1 VADGRLRII
10 GGRYRGRRLPVPVQ
24 PGLRPTGDR
33 IRETLFN
40 WLAPVIEGAHCLDL
54 FAGSGALGFE
64 AASRGAAEV
73 VMLEQ
78 AAAVVRILEANAKP
92 LGASALRVVH
102 GEALQWLQRPADR
115 TFDIVFLDP
124 PFASGLLQP
133 TCDLLARHRWLAPR
147 ALVYLE
153 ASAQD
158 ELPALP
164 GTWELLRDKR
174 AGQVRYALAM
184 APGQG
189 SAPGV
194 WPKSAAQ
201 SLGPT

>member
-10 GGRYRGRRLPVPVQ
+10 GGLYRGRRLPVPAQ

-40 WLAPVIEGAHCLDL
+40 WLAPVVEGAHCLDL

-73 VMLEQ
+73 VMVERT
-78 AAAVVRILEANAKP
+78 ASVVRILEVNAKR
-92 LGASALRVVH
+92 LGALALRVVH
-102 GEALQWLQRPADR
+102 ADALQWLQGPCDR

-124 PFASGLLQP
+124 PFASGLLPP
-133 TCDLLARHRWLAPR
+133 TCELLARHCWLAPR

-153 ASAQD
+153 APAQD

-164 GTWELLRDKR
+164 GTWELLRHKR

-184 APGQG
+184 A
-189 SAPGV
+189 A
-194 WPKSAAQ
+194 
-201 SLGPT
+201 

>member
-10 GGRYRGRRLPVPVQ
+10 GGRYRGRRLPVPAQ

-33 IRETLFN
+33 IRETLFD

-73 VMLEQ
+73 VMVERS
-78 AAAVVRILEANAKP
+78 APVVRILELNARR
-92 LGASALRVVH
+92 LGTAALRVLH
-102 GEALQWLQRPADR
+102 ADALQWLQGPCGR
-115 TFDIVFLDP
+115 TFDILFLDP

-133 TCDLLARHRWLAPR
+133 TCDLLVRRRWLAPR

-153 ASAQD
+153 APAQN

-164 GTWELLRDKR
+164 ETWELVRDKR

-184 APGQG
+184 A
-189 SAPGV
+189 V
-194 WPKSAAQ
+194 
-201 SLGPT
+201 